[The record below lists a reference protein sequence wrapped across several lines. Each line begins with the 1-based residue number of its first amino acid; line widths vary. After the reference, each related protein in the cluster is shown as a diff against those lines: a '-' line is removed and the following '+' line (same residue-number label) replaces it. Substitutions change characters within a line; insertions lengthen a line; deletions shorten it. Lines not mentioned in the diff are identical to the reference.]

1 MFCFKNV
8 LLKILACFTGLKI
21 SHHTTMREKRHKV
34 TTFFLSDKIF
44 YQKKESNLYNLLY
57 TNQEVQE
64 LRPSYW

>member
-1 MFCFKNV
+1 
-8 LLKILACFTGLKI
+8 
-21 SHHTTMREKRHKV
+21 MREKRHKV